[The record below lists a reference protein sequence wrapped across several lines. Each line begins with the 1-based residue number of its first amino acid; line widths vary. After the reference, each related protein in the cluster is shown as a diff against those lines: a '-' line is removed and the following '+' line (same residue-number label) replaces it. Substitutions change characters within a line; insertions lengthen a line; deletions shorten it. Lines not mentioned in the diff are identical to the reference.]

1 MTPELPD
8 APERRERPAA
18 AEFAEV
24 DEISETVQQTFD
36 LCMQG
41 LAPEQIAEERGLQET
56 TVYSHLAQ
64 AIAEEKLT
72 PEDVL
77 PLESFEFERIR
88 REFTTLPEESQTAL
102 KPVFKALNE
111 QYAYGV
117 LRCVRAGLWG
127 LP

>member
-1 MTPELPD
+1 
-8 APERRERPAA
+8 
-18 AEFAEV
+18 
-24 DEISETVQQTFD
+24 
-36 LCMQG
+36 MQG
-41 LAPEQIAEERGLQET
+41 LAPVHISEDRGLQET

-64 AIAEEKLT
+64 AIDKEKLT

-77 PLESFEFERIR
+77 PFESFEFERIR